1 MSSMEPARA
10 DGRRNRQ
17 LILEAAMVAMLE
29 NPQASISDVAE
40 RAGVTRATVY
50 RHYSDRDVLL
60 QAMAT
65 ETARQIIPA
74 LLDELRP
81 LPWLEALE
89 LLAER
94 VVSTGEAYR
103 EMILTVA
110 PQLEHAVRIAVE
122 DEPIQAEIAI
132 RRASGWRS
140 ASGRAASLPSGASPI
155 QPSSATSSS
164 SIWPGR
170 CGVWRPDL
178 PTSAGHTLR
187 RRRRR
192 RTSSVRL
199 DGRTGC
205 VHASRRPANGR

>member
-17 LILEAAMVAMLE
+17 LILEAATLALLE

-50 RHYSDRDVLL
+50 RHYSDRDALL

-81 LPWLEALE
+81 LPWVEALD

-94 VVSTGEAYR
+94 VVSTGETYQDV
-103 EMILTVA
+103 ILTVA
-110 PQLEHAVRIAVE
+110 PQLEQAVRIAVE
-122 DEPIQAEIAI
+122 DEPIQAEITV
-132 RRASGWRS
+132 RRAAGEITTSQPDDWLALCIRTICI
-140 ASGRAASLPSGASPI
+140 AAI
-155 QPSSATSSS
+155 
-164 SIWPGR
+164 
-170 CGVWRPDL
+170 
-178 PTSAGHTLR
+178 
-187 RRRRR
+187 
-192 RTSSVRL
+192 
-199 DGRTGC
+199 
-205 VHASRRPANGR
+205 

>member
-1 MSSMEPARA
+1 
-10 DGRRNRQ
+10 
-17 LILEAAMVAMLE
+17 MVAMLE

-132 RRASGWRS
+132 RRASGEITSPQPDDWLALCIRALCIAAVGRLADPAIERDELIIHLARS
-140 ASGRAASLPSGASPI
+140 LRGL
-155 QPSSATSSS
+155 AT
-164 SIWPGR
+164 
-170 CGVWRPDL
+170 
-178 PTSAGHTLR
+178 
-187 RRRRR
+187 
-192 RTSSVRL
+192 
-199 DGRTGC
+199 
-205 VHASRRPANGR
+205 